1 MNAFTSNLEHQT
13 LTLNSVAVVILNYN
27 GEKLLPQFLPSVIE
41 YSKPARVV
49 VADNAST
56 DRSLNILAEQF
67 PAIEI
72 IRLDKNYGFC
82 GGYNRALS
90 QVKATYYVL
99 LNSDVEVTPGWLNPL
114 LSLLDSQP
122 SIAAVQPKILSYNQ
136 KDHFEYA
143 GAGGGFIDSFGYPFC
158 RGRLFDFTETD
169 QGQYNDTREILWATG
184 ACMMIRSEVYHALG
198 GLDED
203 FFAHMEEIDLCW
215 RIQRADLK
223 VFYCGA
229 SHVYHVGAGTL
240 SRSNPRKTYF
250 NFRNGLS
257 LLFKNWSTA
266 SLLLKFPIRLLLDY
280 VAAFKFLLSGNPAD
294 TMAVLKAQYHFF
306 RSIKINYRKRRAL
319 LEKYR
324 FSTTN
329 IYNGLVLWNYFV
341 LGKKKVEIVSNP
353 R

>member
-1 MNAFTSNLEHQT
+1 MNSTTANLELQT
-13 LTLNSVAVVILNYN
+13 LNKVSVVILNYN
-27 GEKLLPQFLPSVIE
+27 GEKLLPQFLPSVIR
-41 YSKPARVV
+41 YSKDAHIV

-56 DRSLNILAEQF
+56 DQSLNILAEQF
-67 PAIEI
+67 PTIEV

-82 GGYNRALS
+82 GGYNRALN

-99 LNSDVEVTPGWLNPL
+99 LNSDVEVTPDWLSPL
-114 LSLLDSQP
+114 VSLLDSQP
-122 SIAAVQPKILSYNQ
+122 SIAAVQPKILSYHQ
-136 KDHFEYA
+136 KGHFEYA

-158 RGRLFDFTETD
+158 RGRLFNFTEAD
-169 QGQYNDTREILWATG
+169 HGQYNDTREIFWATG
-184 ACMMIRSEVYHALG
+184 ACMMIRSEVYHTLG
-198 GLDED
+198 GLDVD

-215 RIQRADLK
+215 RIQRADLS

-257 LLFKNWSTA
+257 LLFKNWSTP
-266 SLLLKFPIRLLLDY
+266 SLLLKFPIRLLLDD

-294 TMAVLKAQYHFF
+294 ATAVLKAHVHFF
-306 RSIKINYRKRRAL
+306 RNLKINVQKRRIFK
-319 LEKYR
+319 KYK
-324 FSTTN
+324 FSTRN
-329 IYNGLVLWNYFV
+329 IYKGLVLWDYFI
-341 LGKKKVEIVSNP
+341 LGKKKVEMISNP